1 MQVCPFFHNG
11 PQQKWSNLENLPAI
25 SINAEGVLPREN
37 DEATATL
44 RGWDWSAPRL
54 HDAIAPF
61 LTNRSLYRRMCAD
74 AGKLSGRGIIAL
86 QKRFTRSDNSI
97 FPDDVPKPK
106 RDFAFLLDALDRA
119 FSAL

>member
-1 MQVCPFFHNG
+1 MQVCPLFHNV
-11 PQQKWSNLENLPAI
+11 PQQKWSNLETLPAI

-44 RGWDWSAPRL
+44 RGWDSERTALARCDRAFPDKSQPL
-54 HDAIAPF
+54 SP
-61 LTNRSLYRRMCAD
+61 NVPD

-106 RDFAFLLDALDRA
+106 RDFAFLLDALDQA